1 MFGWKL
7 VKKGYLNKLEYDKD
21 YYFHR
26 CQEAEDK
33 NFELEEEVYE
43 LNKYVEELYSKI
55 YNRYGFS
62 SINSLYR
69 LNLHTERCEEYN
81 YESLVINL
89 VPIRG
94 SVDIEYVP
102 EWRSTIDS
110 YVIDYFGKRMSEEFK
125 KYIVKELKRDFGYE

>member
-1 MFGWKL
+1 
-7 VKKGYLNKLEYDKD
+7 
-21 YYFHR
+21 
-26 CQEAEDK
+26 
-33 NFELEEEVYE
+33 
-43 LNKYVEELYSKI
+43 
-55 YNRYGFS
+55 
-62 SINSLYR
+62 
-69 LNLHTERCEEYN
+69 LHTERCEEYN